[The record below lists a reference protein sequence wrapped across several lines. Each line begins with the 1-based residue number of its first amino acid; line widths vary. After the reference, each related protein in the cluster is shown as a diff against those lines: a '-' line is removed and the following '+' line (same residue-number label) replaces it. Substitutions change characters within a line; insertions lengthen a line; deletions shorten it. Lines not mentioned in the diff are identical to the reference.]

1 MIKAEV
7 DLDTNLRIIPDAIMS
22 LIKYVVSMS
31 T

>member
-1 MIKAEV
+1 MINAKV
-7 DLDTNLRIIPDAIMS
+7 DLETNLRIMPDAIMS